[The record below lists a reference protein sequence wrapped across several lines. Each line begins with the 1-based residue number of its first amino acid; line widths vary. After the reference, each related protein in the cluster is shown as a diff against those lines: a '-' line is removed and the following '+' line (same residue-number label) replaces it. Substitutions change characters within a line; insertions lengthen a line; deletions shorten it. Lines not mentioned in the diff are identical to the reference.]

1 MAPTRCS
8 RLGFRQRYDCAIK
21 DAYAVHMINVDRRI
35 AAIDT
40 TACAAALGG
49 PDALRRWLIKNHDG
63 LSDRHKAGAVVPG
76 KSSHLGIV
84 TVQFP
89 TGG

>member
-1 MAPTRCS
+1 VVPPTDPY
-8 RLGFRQRYDCAIK
+8 GHAIK
-21 DAYAVHMINVDRRI
+21 DAYAIHIINVARRT

-40 TACAAALGG
+40 TGVAAALGDPTRYVG
-49 PDALRRWLIKNHDG
+49 WLINKHGG

-76 KSSHLGIV
+76 KSSHLGTV

>member
-40 TACAAALGG
+40 TAGAAALGDPTRYVG
-49 PDALRRWLIKNHDG
+49 WPINNHDG
-63 LSDRHKAGAVVPG
+63 LSDRHRAGAVVPG
-76 KSSHLGIV
+76 NSSHLGTV